1 MKSLG
6 ISQEKAEFLSK
17 NIPSDSPETAQTE
30 LDEIYQSVVTHQND
44 LFKNGDEFKN
54 ALKDKHAQALRE
66 VSQKSEA
73 KVIKIAGLTAEE
85 VKDKKYDEIVELAW
99 AKASRLNDKTSDELQ
114 AELVKTSN
122 ELKRLQDEEIPKI
135 KSEVE
140 ADKLKFKSH
149 MATLEHVSKLKL
161 RTGTDAEDAIILF
174 DQKLARNG
182 MKKDFDEK
190 GQMIIVNLDGSK
202 VLSEDKKTM
211 LGTGEIFTK
220 LLDGQIEKSGAPEG
234 DDKKKAIITP
244 DKDKKEA
251 LKNGSVVNANLNKA
265 AEHAKKLAEKNT

>member
-17 NIPSDSPETAQTE
+17 NIPSDSPETAQSE
-30 LDEIYQSVVTHQND
+30 LDEVYQSVVSHQND

-66 VSQKSEA
+66 VSTKSEA
-73 KVIKIAGLTAEE
+73 KIIKIAGLTAEE

-99 AKASRLNDKTSDELQ
+99 AKASKLNDKTSDELQ

-140 ADKLKFKSH
+140 SEKLNFKTR

-182 MKKDFDEK
+182 YKKSLDEK
-190 GQMIIVNLDGSK
+190 GNLIITNEDGSK
-202 VLSEDKKTM
+202 IMTEDKKGM
-211 LGTGEIFTK
+211 LATGDIFTK

-234 DDKKKAIITP
+234 DDKKRAIITP
-244 DKDKKEA
+244 DPNKKEA
-251 LKNGSVVNANLNKA
+251 PKNGSVVNANLNKA
-265 AEHAKKLAEKNT
+265 AAHAEMLAKKTT